1 MRPPFVDVTG
11 SSLLAQGC
19 VMNAEALKQVPK
31 EQARRNPDHPG
42 RQDGSTSDTPC
53 LRFGDYELDLQQ
65 RHLSKG
71 GLPVKVPGK
80 VCQVLMAL
88 AETPGELVTRD
99 ALRTRLWP
107 RDTRLNYDANVNT
120 TVNKLRQ
127 ILGDT
132 NEESKFIETIPRKG
146 YRFIATVEYAERPA
160 AGSRVAATNRMELV
174 WRFAG
179 APDFLRSGPARI
191 WFTASVIAL
200 VVAAVLFGAAITLY
214 WHRSA
219 QPHVVSGPEIH
230 TTPPTSSP

>member
-1 MRPPFVDVTG
+1 MSTEV
-11 SSLLAQGC
+11 L
-19 VMNAEALKQVPK
+19 NQVSK
-31 EQARRNPDHPG
+31 EHARRNPDHPG
-42 RQDGSTSDTPC
+42 RQDGSTSNPPC
-53 LRFGDYELDLQQ
+53 LRFGEYELDLQQ
-65 RHLSKG
+65 RQLSKA

-88 AETPGELVTRD
+88 AETPGELVTRE

-146 YRFIATVEYAERPA
+146 YRFIAKVECAERPA
-160 AGSRVAATNRMELV
+160 ASSRVAATNRMELV
-174 WRFAG
+174 WKFAG
-179 APDFLRSGPARI
+179 APDFLRLGPARV

-200 VVAAVLFGAAITLY
+200 VIAAVLFGAAITLY
-214 WHRSA
+214 SHRSLE
-219 QPHVVSGPEIH
+219 PHVVSGPEMH